1 VREVTEGFP
10 LDPRA
15 RTLWS
20 VLAGGAAALASILV
34 AIPLVL
40 ADLVPVAVAV
50 VVVAPVPGVLWARAA
65 WVRFRWAEGP
75 DALELRHGVV
85 VHRSS
90 FVPYHRLQQ
99 IDVERGPLER
109 MAGLAELVLRTASA
123 TTDARLPGLAEAE
136 AHRLRVHLL
145 ERAGVDDAV

>member
-1 VREVTEGFP
+1 MRVVTEGLP

-20 VLAGGAAALASILV
+20 ALAGGAAVVGALLV
-34 AIPLVL
+34 AIPLAL
-40 ADLVPVAVAV
+40 ADQLPVALLV
-50 VVVAPVPGVLWARAA
+50 VLGAPVPAVLWARAA
-65 WVRFRWAEGP
+65 WARYRWAEGP